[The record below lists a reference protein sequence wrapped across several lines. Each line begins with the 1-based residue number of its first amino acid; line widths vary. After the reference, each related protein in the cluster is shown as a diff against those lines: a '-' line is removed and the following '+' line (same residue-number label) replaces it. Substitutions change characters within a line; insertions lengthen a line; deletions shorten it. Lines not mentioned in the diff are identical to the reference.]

1 MNQTN
6 SSLTGNTDSDLMQ
19 ESRDQQEQIN
29 SLAGSLEDVL
39 AFLQNQKDQDG
50 LAISDLSEVT
60 EESIKYLSVI
70 VNNLNLLREEN
81 EKIKSGMINLNGKL
95 EASIKKQ
102 TDEFK
107 DLKSVGIS
115 LRQEQSESKDSL
127 IGIKNLFNSQQ
138 SFLNK
143 VLSWKSLAIAVT
155 GLCLTNT
162 VTTAIITENTVSKL
176 YENDIAVF
184 GRLKRIDE
192 YLGVKKK

>member
-6 SSLTGNTDSDLMQ
+6 SSSAGNTDSDLMQ
-19 ESRDQQEQIN
+19 KSRDRQEQIN

-60 EESIKYLSVI
+60 EESIKYLSVV

-81 EKIKSGMINLNGKL
+81 EKIKSGMINLNEKL
-95 EASIKKQ
+95 EASTRKQ

-115 LRQEQSESKDSL
+115 LRQEQSESKSSL
-127 IGIKNLFNSQQ
+127 IGIKNLFDSQQ

-143 VLSWKSLAIAVT
+143 ILSWKSLAIAVM
-155 GLCLTNT
+155 GLCLVNT
-162 VTTAIITENTVSKL
+162 VTTAIVTENTVSKL
-176 YENDIAVF
+176 YDNDIAVF
-184 GRLKRIDE
+184 GRLKKIDE
-192 YLGVKKK
+192 HLGVKKK

>member
-6 SSLTGNTDSDLMQ
+6 SSLAGNTDSDLMQ
-19 ESRDQQEQIN
+19 KSRDQQDQIN
-29 SLAGSLEDVL
+29 SLAGSLENVL
-39 AFLQNQKDQDG
+39 AFLQNQKDQDS
-50 LAISDLSEVT
+50 LAISDLSNIT

-81 EKIKSGMINLNGKL
+81 EKIKSVIINLNERL
-95 EASIKKQ
+95 EASIEKQ

-107 DLKSVGIS
+107 DLKSVGIF
-115 LRQEQSESKDSL
+115 LRQEQSESKGSL
-127 IGIKNLFNSQQ
+127 IGIKNLFDSQQ

-155 GLCLTNT
+155 GLYLINT

-176 YENDIAVF
+176 YDNDIAVF
-184 GRLKRIDE
+184 GRLQRIDE
-192 YLGVKKK
+192 YLGIKKK

>member
-6 SSLTGNTDSDLMQ
+6 SSSADNTDSDLRQ
-19 ESRDQQEQIN
+19 QSRDQQEQIS

-39 AFLQNQKDQDG
+39 AFLQNQKDQGG
-50 LAISDLSEVT
+50 LAISDLLEAT
-60 EESIKYLSVI
+60 EESIRYLSVV

-81 EKIKSGMINLNGKL
+81 EKIKSGMINLNEKI

-107 DLKSVGIS
+107 DLKSVGVS
-115 LRQEQSESKDSL
+115 LRQEQSESKNSL
-127 IGIKNLFNSQQ
+127 IEIKNLFNSQQ

-155 GLCLTNT
+155 GLCLINM
-162 VTTAIITENTVSKL
+162 VATAVITENAVSKL
-176 YENDIAVF
+176 YDNDIAVF
-184 GRLKRIDE
+184 GRLKKIDE

>member
-1 MNQTN
+1 
-6 SSLTGNTDSDLMQ
+6 
-19 ESRDQQEQIN
+19 
-29 SLAGSLEDVL
+29 L
-39 AFLQNQKDQDG
+39 AFLQNQKDQGG

-60 EESIKYLSVI
+60 ENSIKYLSVI

-81 EKIKSGMINLNGKL
+81 EKIKSVIINLNEKL
-95 EASIKKQ
+95 EASTKKR

-107 DLKSVGIS
+107 DLKSIS
-115 LRQEQSESKDSL
+115 TSLQQEQLESKDLL
-127 IGIKNLFNSQQ
+127 IRIKGLFNSQQ
-138 SFLNK
+138 LFLNK
-143 VLSWKSLAIAVT
+143 VLSWKSLAIAVI
-155 GLCLTNT
+155 GLCLMNT